1 MQEII
6 EKALK
11 KGVAMQEAG
20 DLNLASQFFETVISL
35 QPHNPDANHNLGM
48 LAVSVGKVQE
58 AVPFLKTALEAD
70 PNRVQFWLS
79 YIDVLIKLD
88 CCEDAKA
95 LLDKARSKGAKGPGF
110 DELKNRLQKAGK
122 SPREA
127 NQLLAEPK
135 TQQPNILDSLKLDQA
150 IKLAKKKANAGFP
163 EEAKGIYRDI
173 LTRFPKNK
181 RASEGLS
188 RLVVG
193 PIRKS
198 SNVQEPPHEEQQTL
212 INLFSAG
219 QLHQALQETRGLIE
233 KYPRSAFLFNIQ
245 GAILK
250 ELGHLEQS
258 IEAYKQAL
266 AIKPDYAE
274 ACNNMG
280 NALQRYGKL
289 EEAKEA
295 YSKALA
301 IKPDNAEAYYNL
313 GNVLKVQ
320 DQLEEAVAAY
330 NKAVV
335 IMPHQAEI
343 YNNMGNALKDLGR
356 LEEAVE
362 VFNKALDIKPDY
374 ADAYHNLGNPLFE
387 LGNLEEAIEAYN
399 KALAIK
405 PDNAGA
411 YNSLSFAK
419 LQSDCWREG
428 VELRKW
434 RWQTQNQQVYKRS
447 FSVNEWDGKESIHD
461 KTLLVWDE
469 QGPGDMVI
477 WASCIDHYTKICG
490 KIIIECPPKLVELFK
505 RSLPNV
511 LIRPSVNGSKDSLDD
526 FDLHVPMETLFGY
539 ACLSGLCTEIQA
551 SYIFPDPERTNYWS
565 AKLKKISKLKTVGL
579 SWKSPVMTTQRSK
592 NYPPLSY
599 WGEALQGRNLTL
611 INLQSTDYQ
620 SDINYLND
628 NFGCNI
634 IHMSELDLFNDLADV
649 AALSQALDCTISVAT
664 AAATISAA
672 VGTRT
677 IIPTWSQSS
686 WNNIL
691 FSSRG
696 PNVDIIQK
704 DTCENWDGVFAK
716 IKTQLDALA

>member
-274 ACNNMG
+274 ARNNMG
-280 NALQRYGKL
+280 VTLEEKGKL
-289 EEAKEA
+289 K
-295 YSKALA
+295 KA
-301 IKPDNAEAYYNL
+301 IEAYY
-313 GNVLKVQ
+313 
-320 DQLEEAVAAY
+320 
-330 NKAVV
+330 
-335 IMPHQAEI
+335 
-343 YNNMGNALKDLGR
+343 
-356 LEEAVE
+356 
-362 VFNKALDIKPDY
+362 KALDIQPDY
-374 ADAYHNLGNPLFE
+374 AEAAENFQSLATQLLPILYNYVDDCNTNCRQVKSEIFLRPKYQIQMAIKNFLQADFSEALSHINNFTASDQKLLGDLPPKDHAFCFAYSDFLGKLLDANWNEESASDNEIYHLGESHCLSYAHRNITIDGSIFRINPRITFGAKAFHFSASKQNTYKSITQAHLSSLPKYSKVFLSYGEIDCRSNEGFIAAARKLDKPLKE
-387 LGNLEEAIEAYN
+387 LINQTTQGFVRWFSDQNIGQQHHLYFINVPAPVYDKKHSNEINAEVASTVAMFNTALKKCTFQLGFDMVNVFQFTADEEGFSNGFFHVDNFHLGA
-399 KALAIK
+399 KAL
-405 PDNAGA
+405 P
-411 YNSLSFAK
+411 
-419 LQSDCWREG
+419 E
-428 VELRKW
+428 
-434 RWQTQNQQVYKRS
+434 
-447 FSVNEWDGKESIHD
+447 
-461 KTLLVWDE
+461 
-469 QGPGDMVI
+469 
-477 WASCIDHYTKICG
+477 
-490 KIIIECPPKLVELFK
+490 IE
-505 RSLPNV
+505 R
-511 LIRPSVNGSKDSLDD
+511 
-526 FDLHVPMETLFGY
+526 
-539 ACLSGLCTEIQA
+539 Q
-551 SYIFPDPERTNYWS
+551 
-565 AKLKKISKLKTVGL
+565 
-579 SWKSPVMTTQRSK
+579 
-592 NYPPLSY
+592 
-599 WGEALQGRNLTL
+599 LT
-611 INLQSTDYQ
+611 
-620 SDINYLND
+620 
-628 NFGCNI
+628 
-634 IHMSELDLFNDLADV
+634 
-649 AALSQALDCTISVAT
+649 
-664 AAATISAA
+664 
-672 VGTRT
+672 
-677 IIPTWSQSS
+677 
-686 WNNIL
+686 
-691 FSSRG
+691 
-696 PNVDIIQK
+696 
-704 DTCENWDGVFAK
+704 
-716 IKTQLDALA
+716 